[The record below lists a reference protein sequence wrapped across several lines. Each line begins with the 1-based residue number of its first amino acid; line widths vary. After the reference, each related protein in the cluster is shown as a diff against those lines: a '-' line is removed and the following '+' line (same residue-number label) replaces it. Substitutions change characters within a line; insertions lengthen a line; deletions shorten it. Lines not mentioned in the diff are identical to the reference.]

1 MKKLLLALVLAT
13 SILSSAAFADFIDV
27 SSNHKNSAAINS
39 LVSQSILQGYDD
51 GSFKPDQE
59 VTRAEAL
66 KIMLLGLGITVDD
79 NATFEGSF
87 NDVSSGDWHYKYVA
101 TAVNL
106 GIVKGYDDGSF
117 KPNQTV
123 NRAEAMKILL
133 ITNGATL
140 DSPGEEPFADVALD
154 AWFAS
159 YANYAKTWNIEPVQ
173 NDGRWHPEE
182 DVTRGNI
189 SEMVYRMQTVETNNA
204 AFDESTNWQTQS
216 FPTVSATMKVPYGW
230 YYKGD
235 GVAAV
240 WLLDESQ
247 YSLLDPYENGGT
259 LLITRYSNAEAKS
272 SEELFVEIQSDL
284 EESTSR
290 ETINGYPA
298 LAVYRNDGER
308 FREWYIVMPNN
319 SMLHFVAMR
328 GEGFYGETLE
338 EYLEK
343 IVHSVQ
349 YTAVDSDAVESIR
362 SAIQVDGSGQ
372 EAMDLLSDLEL
383 IETDSIGVG
392 TGPVDYFYSPS
403 TNITIKYERSFDVIL
418 DVKDGQTTAF

>member
-1 MKKLLLALVLAT
+1 MKKFLLALLLAT
-13 SILSSAAFADFIDV
+13 SILSSTAFADFIDV
-27 SSNHKNSAAINS
+27 PETHKNSAAIEA
-39 LVSQSILQGYDD
+39 LVSQNILQGYSDS
-51 GSFKPDQE
+51 SFKPDQE

-66 KIMLLGLGITVDD
+66 KIILLGLGITVDD
-79 NATFEGSF
+79 NATFSGSF
-87 NDVSSGDWHYKYVA
+87 SDVSTSDWYYKYVA

-106 GIVKGYDDGSF
+106 GIVSGYDDGTF

-123 NRAEAMKILL
+123 NRAEAIKILL
-133 ITNGATL
+133 ITTGATL
-140 DSPGEEPFADVALD
+140 ENPDEEPFADVALD

-159 YANYAKTWNIEPVQ
+159 YADYAKTWNIEPAQ
-173 NDGRWHPEE
+173 TDGRWQPAQN
-182 DVTRGNI
+182 VSRGNI
-189 SEMVYRMQTVETNNA
+189 SEMVYRMQIVKSTNT
-204 AFDESTNWQTQS
+204 AFDESTNWQTKN
-216 FPTVSATMKVPYGW
+216 FPTVSATLKVPYGW

-247 YSLLDPYENGGT
+247 YSLLDPYQNGGT

-272 SEELFVEIQSDL
+272 SSELFSDL
-284 EESTSR
+284 QSSLDESTS
-290 ETINGYPA
+290 EGTINGYPA
-298 LAVYRNDGER
+298 LVVYRNDGER
-308 FREWYIVMPNN
+308 FREWYVVLPNN

-343 IVHSVQ
+343 VVYSVN
-349 YTAVDSDAVESIR
+349 YVPGDSDAVESIR

-392 TGPVDYFYSPS
+392 TGPVDYYYSPS

>member
-1 MKKLLLALVLAT
+1 MKKILFALILAT
-13 SILSSAAFADFIDV
+13 SIFSSTVFADFIDV
-27 SSNHKNSAAINS
+27 PSTHKHSAAINA
-39 LVSQSILQGYDD
+39 LVSQGILQGYSDS
-51 GSFKPDQE
+51 SFKPDQE

-79 NATFEGSF
+79 NASFDGSF
-87 NDVSSGDWHYKYVA
+87 SDVSSSDWHYKYVA

-106 GIVKGYDDGSF
+106 GIVKGYDDGTF

-140 DSPGEEPFADVALD
+140 ENPDEEPFVDVALD
-154 AWFAS
+154 SWFAS
-159 YANYAKTWNIEPVQ
+159 YANYAKTWNIEPAQ
-173 NDGRWHPEE
+173 TDGRWHPEE
-182 DVTRGNI
+182 NVTRGNI
-189 SEMVYRMQTVETNNA
+189 SEMVYRTQTVESNNA
-204 AFDESTNWQTQS
+204 AFDESTNWQTKS
-216 FPTVSATMKVPYGW
+216 FPTVSVTLKVPYGW

-240 WLLDESQ
+240 WLLDDSQ

-259 LLITRYSNAEAKS
+259 LLVSRYSNAEAKS
-272 SEELFVEIQSDL
+272 SATLFANLRASL
-284 EESTSR
+284 NESTIE
-290 ETINGYPA
+290 ETINGYPT
-298 LAVYRNDGER
+298 LTVFRNDGER
-308 FREWYIVMPNN
+308 YQEWYVVMPNN
-319 SMLHFVAMR
+319 SMVHFVAMR
-328 GEGFYGETLE
+328 GEGFYSETLE
-338 EYLEK
+338 DYLEK
-343 IVHSVQ
+343 IVRSVS
-349 YTAVDSDAVESIR
+349 YTAGSSNAVESIR

-392 TGPVDYFYSPS
+392 TGPVDYYYSPS
-403 TNITIKYERSFDVIL
+403 VNITIKYERSFDVIL

>member
-1 MKKLLLALVLAT
+1 MKKFLLALLLAT
-13 SILSSAAFADFIDV
+13 SILSSTAFADFIDV
-27 SSNHKNSAAINS
+27 PETHKNSAAIEA
-39 LVSQSILQGYDD
+39 LVSQNILQGYSDS
-51 GSFKPDQE
+51 SFKPDQE

-66 KIMLLGLGITVDD
+66 KIILLGLGTTVDD
-79 NATFEGSF
+79 NATFSGSF
-87 NDVSSGDWHYKYVA
+87 SDVSSSDWYYKYVA

-106 GIVKGYDDGSF
+106 GIVSGYDDGTF

-123 NRAEAMKILL
+123 NRAEAIKILL
-133 ITNGATL
+133 ITTGATL
-140 DSPGEEPFADVALD
+140 ENPEEEPFADVALD
-154 AWFAS
+154 SWFAS
-159 YANYAKTWNIEPVQ
+159 YADFAKIWNIEPAQ
-173 NDGRWHPEE
+173 TDGRWQPAQN
-182 DVTRGNI
+182 VSRGNI
-189 SEMVYRMQTVETNNA
+189 SEMVYRMQIVKSTNT
-204 AFDESTNWQTQS
+204 AFDESTNWQTKN
-216 FPTVSATMKVPYGW
+216 FPTVSVTLKVPYGW

-240 WLLDESQ
+240 WLLDENQ
-247 YSLLDPYENGGT
+247 YSLLDPYQNGGT
-259 LLITRYSNAEAKS
+259 LLLTRYSNAEAKS
-272 SEELFVEIQSDL
+272 SSELFSDL
-284 EESTSR
+284 QSSLDESTS
-290 ETINGYPA
+290 EGTINGYPA
-298 LAVYRNDGER
+298 LVVYRNDGER
-308 FREWYIVMPNN
+308 FREWYVVLPNN

-343 IVHSVQ
+343 IVYSVN
-349 YTAVDSDAVESIR
+349 YVPGDSDAVESIR

-392 TGPVDYFYSPS
+392 TGPVDYYYSPS